1 MRADDVERVSSPGLS
16 DDDVLA
22 TLRLRLAVEDFVTH
36 DAELLDSWRLD
47 EWLAQFTDDC
57 RYLMPAAGWPD
68 SDPERDL
75 FFVQDDRF
83 LLGERIA
90 SMLSGTAWA
99 ESPRSTTHHV
109 IGNVQA
115 SRSDDGVVHATA
127 KGIATR
133 SSGSKFDLYPY
144 TLHLDLLT
152 DADGHFRIRTRR
164 VVLGL
169 EQLRPH
175 GRVSILL

>member
-1 MRADDVERVSSPGLS
+1 MRADDVERVSSPRVS

-109 IGNVQA
+109 IGNVA
-115 SRSDDGVVHATA
+115 AAARR
-127 KGIATR
+127 R
-133 SSGSKFDLYPY
+133 SSRARTRPRRRCPRTAPPRCIARRLR
-144 TLHLDLLT
+144 LRCR
-152 DADGHFRIRTRR
+152 RIRRPGYTRCSPR
-164 VVLGL
+164 FLSHL
-169 EQLRPH
+169 SSERS
-175 GRVSILL
+175 RF